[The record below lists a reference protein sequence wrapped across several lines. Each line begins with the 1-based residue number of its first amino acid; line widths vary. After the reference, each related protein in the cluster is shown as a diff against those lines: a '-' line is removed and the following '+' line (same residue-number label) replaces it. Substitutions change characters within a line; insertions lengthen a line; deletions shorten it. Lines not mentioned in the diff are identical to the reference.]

1 MYKEIQNAFEN
12 FERSPAKTRAVFIS
26 SANNINNS
34 SFQIASSKENSEI
47 HCLHFLVK
55 SSEYLLQLSDLALK
69 YSARVFVDCEQKGAY
84 DQLVDDFHAVT
95 DGREFLRVKPNEFSA
110 KAIDCLIETMST
122 PVKPKCLILGVGDL
136 GLKTAFLLHSRN
148 AEVTL
153 VSRNLSKANLLA
165 EYLKSCN
172 PRNETQVSSYE
183 DLAKTPC
190 RFDFIIGATS
200 GYPVILPNHLM
211 LLNLN
216 GKILD
221 AGTGCIAPETITI
234 ANNQGL
240 KIYSLYSGDLL
251 LAEIS
256 SLLAVEKRYKHI
268 SRKIQSDGSTFVSI
282 GMIGSFGDVI
292 VDDVDHPTRYV
303 AVCDGAGGILSA
315 DKAKIFIKN
324 KELKR

>member
-1 MYKEIQNAFEN
+1 MYNEIQNAFEI
-12 FERSPAKTRAVFIS
+12 FERSSAKTRAVFIS

-47 HCLHFLVK
+47 ICLHFLAK
-55 SSEYLLQLSDLALK
+55 SSDYLLQINDLAIK
-69 YSARVFVDCEQKGAY
+69 YGARVFVDCEQKGAY
-84 DQLVDDFHAVT
+84 DQLVDDFHSVT
-95 DGREFLRVKPNEFSA
+95 DGREFLLVKPNEFSA
-110 KAIDCLIETMST
+110 KAIDCLVETMST
-122 PVKPKCLILGVGDL
+122 PLKPKCLILGVGDL
-136 GLKTAFLLHSRN
+136 GLKTAILLHSRN
-148 AEVTL
+148 AELTL
-153 VSRNLSKANLLA
+153 VSRNLSKANLLGA
-165 EYLKSCN
+165 YLNSCS
-172 PRNETQVSSYE
+172 PRNEIQVSRYE
-183 DLAKTPC
+183 DLPITPH

-200 GYPVILPNHLM
+200 GYPVILPNHLT
-211 LLNLN
+211 LLNPD

-251 LAEIS
+251 LAEITN
-256 SLLAVEKRYKHI
+256 LLAIEKRYKHI
-268 SRKIQSDGSTFVSI
+268 SRKLQSDGSTFVSI
-282 GMIGSFGDVI
+282 GMIGSLGDVI
-292 VDDVDHPTRYV
+292 VDDVNHPTRYI